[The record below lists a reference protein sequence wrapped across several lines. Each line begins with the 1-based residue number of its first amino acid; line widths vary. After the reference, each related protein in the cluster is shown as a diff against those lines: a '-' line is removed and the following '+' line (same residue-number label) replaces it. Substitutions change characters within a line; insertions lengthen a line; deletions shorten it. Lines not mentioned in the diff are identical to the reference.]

1 MAKVNQKIIK
11 EKLDAWGVLQA
22 KIGKVVSKRDKQ
34 LTPLIAEHNEKTKP
48 ILEEFD
54 LKVAPFRAQAAEIEK
69 EISAILTANIDEHGK
84 PIPVI
89 IASETASVTVTKSEG
104 ARIVSVQ
111 KFFDL
116 VKTKTSAF
124 WDCLSVGV
132 AKADKLIGK
141 DKVDEISDKR
151 TSYPVTFSLKK
162 D

>member
-1 MAKVNQKIIK
+1 MASVKQKLIK
-11 EKLDAWGVLQA
+11 EKIEEWAALQT
-22 KIGKVVSKRDKQ
+22 KIGKFASKRDKQ

-54 LKVAPFRAQAAEIEK
+54 SKVAPFLSQAEAIEK
-69 EISAILTANIDEHGK
+69 EISAILTANIDDSGK

-89 IASETASVTVTKSEG
+89 ISSETATVTLTKSDG

-132 AKADKLIGK
+132 AKADKLLGK
-141 DKVDEISDKR
+141 DKIDEISEKR
-151 TSYPVTFSLKK
+151 TTYPVTFKLNK
-162 D
+162 

>member
-11 EKLDAWGVLQA
+11 EKLEAWTVLQV

-34 LTPLIAEHNEKTKP
+34 LEPLIKEHNEKTKP

-54 LKVAPFRAQAAEIEK
+54 SKVAPFRTQAAEIEK
-69 EISAILTANIDEHGK
+69 EISALLTANIDESGN
-84 PIPVI
+84 PIPII
-89 IASETASVTVTKSEG
+89 IAGESATVTVTKSEG

-141 DKVDEISDKR
+141 DKVDEISEKR
-151 TSYPVTFSLKK
+151 TTFPITFSLKK
-162 D
+162 